1 VKKSVIG
8 VAIAVA
14 GAMALTACGGDSS
27 AGGGAATPTKAANVT
42 FVQGVANDPF
52 YQTMACGAK
61 AQAAKLGV
69 KLNVQ
74 GANTW
79 DVSLQTPIVQS
90 VVAAKPDVMFIAP
103 NDATGMIAPLQAAKA
118 AGIKV
123 GTVDTTVTD
132 ASLLSFSIATD
143 NVAAGATAADSLAKL
158 VGEKGSVLL
167 VGEQPGVTTAV
178 QRGQGFRDELK
189 KYPNIKYVGNVFTN
203 TGGVTGISALVSAK
217 IAATPDLAGVFA
229 LSTDQ
234 SEGTNNAVR
243 AAGKAGKIKVVGF
256 DAGPT
261 QVDQLKQGI
270 VQALVAQQPAQI
282 GADAVTNSLALVQ
295 GKSVPAHTG
304 TDAAVIT
311 ADNVSDPAVAKYLYT
326 STCS

>member
-1 VKKSVIG
+1 M
-8 VAIAVA
+8 AIVVA
-14 GAMALTACGGDSS
+14 GALALTSCSSDSSGDSS
-27 AGGGAATPTKAANVT
+27 SGNPSAAAAKTAKVT
-42 FVQGVANDPF
+42 FIQGVSNDPF
-52 YQTMACGAK
+52 YQTMACGA
-61 AQAAKLGV
+61 QAEAKKIGV
-69 KLNVQ
+69 DLNIQ
-74 GANTW
+74 GANNW

-90 VVAAKPDVMFIAP
+90 VIAAKPDVMFIAP
-103 NDATGMIAPLQAAKA
+103 NDATGMIAPLRAAKA

-132 ASLLSFSIATD
+132 ASLLSFSISTD

-178 QRGQGFRDELK
+178 QRAQGFRDELK
-189 KYPNIKYVGNVFTN
+189 KYPNIKYIGNVFTN
-203 TGGVTGISALVSAK
+203 TGGVSAISALVSAK
-217 IAATPDLAGVFA
+217 IAATPDLVGVFA
-229 LSTDQ
+229 LATDQ

-243 AAGKAGKIKVVGF
+243 ASGKVGKIKVVGF

-261 QVDQLKQGI
+261 QVQQLQQGV

-282 GADAVTNSLALVQ
+282 GADAVTDSLALVQ
-295 GKSVPAHTG
+295 GKAIPAHTG

-311 ADNVSDPAVAKYLYT
+311 ADNMKDPAIAKFLYL